1 MGADLARMTLSLGC
15 RSEIRNAELRSPTRD
30 ERSLRRHTPRQYFR
44 EQRCHFPNMLAVHRP
59 LVDLA
64 ASDLCTPRHSKFLR
78 ATKEKMRAAKVAM
91 QKRSRGEDPYPA
103 TKTKLA
109 APSLP
114 SLEKLAKV
122 AMVTADQPGGAPA
135 RPHLSVQT
143 GFDRC
148 YTADIVVTDTLAP
161 CWVTVSCSP

>member
-1 MGADLARMTLSLGC
+1 
-15 RSEIRNAELRSPTRD
+15 
-30 ERSLRRHTPRQYFR
+30 
-44 EQRCHFPNMLAVHRP
+44 MLAVHRP

-122 AMVTADQPGGAPA
+122 AMVIADQPGGAPA

-161 CWVTVSCSP
+161 CWVTVSCSH